1 MLQQEVGP
9 GRLVCRDLAAIFV
22 VVLSSTK
29 SGWCLLL
36 TASPGEQHEY
46 NKEYIFLCFSLC
58 FTNTFSPGSYLMYF
72 VIFTSVQIHL
82 DGRFLSVVRT
92 CRAKTQTKCP
102 ELLPESFCIQTMT
115 ATPTTTT
122 SLCSDS
128 PHQSNSQTTSDLCVW
143 QPVAVC
149 SITVLKAGW
158 LAGEQSRREV
168 SLLELLT
175 TFFILVLMSYKVC
188 RTMCDLFLSLLVP
201 QCHYPS
207 LKLYKKW
214 RCQFWE
220 TDSVTVS
227 MESAQSQRTW
237 SVLVFWQEA
246 KTHVR

>member
-1 MLQQEVGP
+1 MSYKPLKP
-9 GRLVCRDLAAIFV
+9 RF
-22 VVLSSTK
+22 
-29 SGWCLLL
+29 LLK
-36 TASPGEQHEY
+36 PMH
-46 NKEYIFLCFSLC
+46 
-58 FTNTFSPGSYLMYF
+58 F
-72 VIFTSVQIHL
+72 VIFTSVQVHI

-149 SITVLKAGW
+149 STTALIAGS

-175 TFFILVLMSYKVC
+175 NCFLLVQCSSDVKSVGRC
-188 RTMCDLFLSLLVP
+188 VICFSSCCFLSFITLP
-201 QCHYPS
+201 
-207 LKLYKKW
+207 
-214 RCQFWE
+214 
-220 TDSVTVS
+220 
-227 MESAQSQRTW
+227 
-237 SVLVFWQEA
+237 
-246 KTHVR
+246 